1 MNGKKPRHKDIQS
14 FLKFQSQKTDKNQS
28 SKKKIEKREEI
39 GEDSKT
45 I

>member
-14 FLKFQSQKTDKNQS
+14 FLKFQSQKVEKSQS
-28 SKKKIEKREEI
+28 SKKEIDRREDNVE
-39 GEDSKT
+39 ESKA